1 MQTSD
6 RASGRIVAL
15 DLGEVRTGVAVSDP
29 GATIARPLEVV
40 PSETLSSFLGNL
52 VREGVAE
59 VVVGVPNTLGGE
71 VGFQA
76 RRSLD
81 RIDALRGE
89 FPGVRFVEWDERFT
103 TRMAASRTAREKR
116 RRKKGA
122 RARLDHLAAARL
134 LQEYLD
140 VRGTVGE
147 A

>member
-1 MQTSD
+1 MQTPG

-40 PSETLSSFLGNL
+40 PSETLSSYLGNL

-76 RRSLD
+76 RRSLA
-81 RIDALRGE
+81 RINALRGE

-103 TRMAASRTAREKR
+103 TRMAASGAGRKKGS
-116 RRKKGA
+116 RKKGA